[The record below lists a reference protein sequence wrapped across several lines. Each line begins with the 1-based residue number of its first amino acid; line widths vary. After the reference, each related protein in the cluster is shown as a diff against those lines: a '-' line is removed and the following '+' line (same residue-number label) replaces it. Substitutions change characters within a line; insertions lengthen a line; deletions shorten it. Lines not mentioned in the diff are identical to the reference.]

1 MIPRFTLKIKVA
13 GASELW
19 YQPTTPRSGMS
30 QKIIIL
36 IHNAVKIS
44 NLTFHKF
51 LGMFTK
57 LQESTIIFGMSVHLS
72 AWNNS
77 APTGQI
83 FMKFDI

>member
-1 MIPRFTLKIKVA
+1 MIPHFTLKIKVA

-30 QKIIIL
+30 KKIIIL
-36 IHNAVKIS
+36 IHNAVRIS
-44 NLTFHKF
+44 DLTYHKF
-51 LGMFTK
+51 LGMIAK
-57 LQESTIIFGMSVHLS
+57 LQELTINFVMSVYLS